1 MKKSTSAN
9 TDKMRKPIDK
19 NPKMWYTT
27 QESLRSLVF
36 GDLSDKKE
44 SRLDRAGRET
54 KTVLKIADVE
64 LRHGLFLAPL
74 AGVSDRP
81 FRRLARRY
89 GAEYTT
95 SEMVSAKA
103 LCYEQNSKRPI
114 TDARVRTAPLAAV
127 MRDEAPMAVQLFG
140 AEPAFMAHAAQLLES
155 GDYRGA
161 CGEIPPVAIDVN
173 MGCPMAKI
181 VGNGEGSALMKNPTL
196 AARIVRAMTDAV
208 KLPITVKIRAGW
220 DKNSI
225 NAVEMAKML
234 EQAGAKMI
242 CVHGRTREQMY
253 APSADWEIIAK
264 VKEAVSIPVI
274 GNGDIFCAADALR
287 MQKETGC
294 DGVMIARGAQ
304 GNPWIF
310 AEIRSAL
317 EGIPYTP
324 PTLHE
329 RLEVALEHAA
339 MIVAEKGER
348 VGVAESRKH
357 MAWYLHGVRGAA
369 AARGELMRC
378 ETVAQIRTIFERL
391 EKQEP

>member
-1 MKKSTSAN
+1 M
-9 TDKMRKPIDK
+9 
-19 NPKMWYTT
+19 
-27 QESLRSLVF
+27 
-36 GDLSDKKE
+36 
-44 SRLDRAGRET
+44 
-54 KTVLKIADVE
+54 KIADTE
-64 LRHGLFLAPL
+64 IRHGLFLAPL

-81 FRRLARRY
+81 FRHLARRY

-103 LCYEQNSKRPI
+103 LCYEQNSKRPV

-127 MRDEAPMAVQLFG
+127 MRNEAPMAVQLFG
-140 AEPAFMAHAAQLLES
+140 AEPAFMARAAQLLES
-155 GDYRGA
+155 GNYRGA
-161 CGEIPPVAIDVN
+161 CGEIPPAAIDVN

-181 VGNGEGSALMKNPTL
+181 VGNGEGAALMKDPAL
-196 AARIVRAMTDAV
+196 ATEIVRAMSRAV
-208 KLPITVKIRAGW
+208 RLPVTVKIRAGW
-220 DKNSI
+220 DEQSI
-225 NAVEMAKML
+225 NAVEMAKRL
-234 EQAGAKMI
+234 EDAGAGMI
-242 CVHGRTREQMY
+242 CVHGRTRKQMY
-253 APSADWEIIAK
+253 APSADWEIIRR
-264 VKEAVSIPVI
+264 VKEAVSIPVV

-310 AEIRSAL
+310 AEIRSAM
-317 EGIPYTP
+317 EGLPYTP

-348 VGVAESRKH
+348 VGIAESRKH

-378 ETVAQIRTIFERL
+378 ESIGQIREIFADL
-391 EKQEP
+391 EAQK